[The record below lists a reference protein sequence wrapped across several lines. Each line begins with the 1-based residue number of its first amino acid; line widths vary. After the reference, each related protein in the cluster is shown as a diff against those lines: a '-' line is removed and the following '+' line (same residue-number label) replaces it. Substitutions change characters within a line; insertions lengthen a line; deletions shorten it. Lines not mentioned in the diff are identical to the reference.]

1 MISEPQDQSSLAGKV
16 EDRLVRASLGGG
28 SHISPGK
35 LTTETGTGEG
45 KERWEQIHL
54 DLILYDYLDGNSR
67 IGADKHVFNL
77 VTWVGIEAIL
87 EIKSL
92 VGNWKLREW

>member
-1 MISEPQDQSSLAGKV
+1 MGKV
-16 EDRLVRASLGGG
+16 EDRLVRERLKANLVGS

-54 DLILYDYLDGNSR
+54 DLILYDY
-67 IGADKHVFNL
+67 
-77 VTWVGIEAIL
+77 WMEEVG
-87 EIKSL
+87 
-92 VGNWKLREW
+92 